1 MKKILINKN
10 KLILENGQII
20 FLTKEMV
27 SKFSL
32 NKKDFLNDEELDEL
46 IYFRVK
52 LSAFAMLKKR
62 DYFKKEFSD
71 KLKEI
76 YKFPNIVNTITE
88 EFSKKGYLN
97 DIEKAYAY
105 ARSHSNYGKKKLAY
119 IFYKMGIDRDIIQ
132 DILIDNDEL
141 EIENI
146 KNIWKN
152 LGNKNYRKKVE
163 SLIRKGF
170 VYEDIKKAIS
180 SLEEEEKE

>member
-1 MKKILINKN
+1 
-10 KLILENGQII
+10 
-20 FLTKEMV
+20 
-27 SKFSL
+27 
-32 NKKDFLNDEELDEL
+32 
-46 IYFRVK
+46 
-52 LSAFAMLKKR
+52 
-62 DYFKKEFSD
+62 
-71 KLKEI
+71 
-76 YKFPNIVNTITE
+76 
-88 EFSKKGYLN
+88 
-97 DIEKAYAY
+97 
-105 ARSHSNYGKKKLAY
+105 
-119 IFYKMGIDRDIIQ
+119 MGIDRDIIQ